1 MGRPLKK
8 VNFGAVAT
16 AGAQIRVRAFF
27 TGDLSTTAGC
37 HIVKQKGSKRFLI
50 SNAAGNK
57 EEVLTLVPRLPAA
70 AGECG
75 IVLRTPDS
83 AGDVWVSKI
92 TKNLVT
98 GSDGNAYRWGYVMI
112 NTDQALVDG
121 VTDTGIAEIDH
132 A

>member
-1 MGRPLKK
+1 MGRPLKSS
-8 VNFGAVAT
+8 NFGAVAG

-37 HIVKQKGSKRFLI
+37 HIVKQVGSRRYKI
-50 SNAAGNK
+50 SNAAGSK
-57 EEVLTLVPRLPAA
+57 VEILKLVPNLPAA

-83 AGDVWVSKI
+83 AGDVWVKKL

-98 GSDGNAYRWGYVMI
+98 GSDDVAYRWGYAMV
-112 NTDQALVDG
+112 NTNQAAVEGTNDN
-121 VTDTGIAEIDH
+121 GIAEIDH